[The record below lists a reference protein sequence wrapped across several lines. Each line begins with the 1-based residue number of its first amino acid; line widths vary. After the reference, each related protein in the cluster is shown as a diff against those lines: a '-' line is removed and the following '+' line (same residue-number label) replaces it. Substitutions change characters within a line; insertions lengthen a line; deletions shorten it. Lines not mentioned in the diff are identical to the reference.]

1 MSTGATVSMIPFT
14 LHYANCVGNA
24 SNCLYPHE
32 VVVTDEATLK
42 QAVSHDY
49 VAASYAGNYRSN
61 ANFISSDCVILDVDN
76 EHSDDPK
83 DWVEPLDVALF
94 FPDVCFAVHYSRNHM
109 KKKNGKAARP
119 RFHVLFPIDPVTDA
133 GHYCE
138 LKRLA
143 CEVFPFF
150 DTNAL
155 DAGRSLF
162 GTKKPAVDFF
172 RGARNVLQLLA
183 EMEICKAADSGA
195 NAVPSVD
202 VDDENADDD
211 DADADTVPQGQRNN
225 HMSRYSARIL
235 VRLGDTEEAHRQY
248 LREAKKCSP
257 PLSEKELDATWQS
270 ARRFYYEKVVNQPG
284 YIPPAQFSQQASA
297 PLPTSSPPPGLP
309 PSTPPSGATAS
320 SPDLLFCPSDFTDV
334 GQAQVLAHEYSGRLR
349 FTEATGW
356 LNFNGIYWEV
366 SDTKAQGVAQMLT
379 ARQLQEAEAELV
391 RCQQELEKN
400 GAWKL
405 LELNGAKK
413 AVAMFSSDQKMAYER
428 YLYAQDYEKHA
439 KKSRDTRN
447 ISAALKEA
455 RPMLCISA
463 DDLDANPYLLNTP
476 EATYDLR
483 TGAAQEHRAEDYIT
497 KCATVSPSDDGID
510 YWLDALDTFFCSDQE
525 LIDYIQ
531 EVVGLAAIGKVFVET
546 LVIAYGEGRNGK
558 STFWNTIARI
568 LGTYSGNLSAETL
581 MVGKTN
587 AQPEMA
593 ELKGARLVIAS
604 ELEEG
609 MRLNTARVKQLC
621 STDKIFAAK
630 KYHQPFSFT
639 PSHTTVLYTNHL
651 PKVGAIDAGTWRRLQ
666 VIPFK
671 ARIEGNS
678 DVKNYGDWLFENAG
692 GAILK
697 WIIAGAQRVIANN
710 FRLVRPPVVEK
721 AIQKYMR
728 ENDWLSIFLEEC
740 CLRDPSFREQSGQL
754 YTCYRNFCLKT
765 GEYPRNRQ
773 DFCAALESK
782 KFVRHRINKGT
793 IIIGL
798 RLREECKGD

>member
-1 MSTGATVSMIPFT
+1 MNQRQFKIC
-14 LHYANCVGNA
+14 YADCVGNA

-32 VVVTDEATLK
+32 VVVADEEALK

-49 VAASYAGNYRSN
+49 VAASYAGDYRSN

-83 DWVEPLDVALF
+83 DWVEPLDLALA

-109 KKKNGKAARP
+109 KEKNGKAARP

-133 GHYCE
+133 GHYCD

-150 DTNAL
+150 DSNAL
-155 DAGRSLF
+155 DAGRFFF
-162 GTKKPAVDFF
+162 GTPDAEVEFFNGSKTLTEFLKERNVGEAVD
-172 RGARNVLQLLA
+172 
-183 EMEICKAADSGA
+183 SGT
-195 NAVPSVD
+195 NLCSSIDDCD
-202 VDDENADDD
+202 VDGDDVDADDG
-211 DADADTVPQGQRNN
+211 DADADTVPQGQRNTY
-225 HMSRYSARIL
+225 MSQYAARIL
-235 VRLGDTEEAHRQY
+235 VRLGDTEEAYRQY

-257 PLSEKELDATWQS
+257 PLSDTELQTIWDS
-270 ARRFYYEKVVNQPG
+270 ARRFFYTRVVTQPG
-284 YIPPAQFSQQASA
+284 YISPAQFSQQASA
-297 PLPTSSPPPGLP
+297 PLPMSSPPPGLP
-309 PSTPPSGATAS
+309 PSTPPSGAKNSA
-320 SPDLLFCPSDFTDV
+320 PDLLLCPSDFTDV
-334 GQAQVLAHEYSGRLR
+334 GQAQVLAHEYGGWLG

-356 LNFNGIYWEV
+356 LKFNGIYWEA

-413 AVAMFSSDQKMAYER
+413 AVATFTSDQKMAYER
-428 YLYAQDYEKHA
+428 YLHAQDYEKHA

-463 DDLDANPYLLNTP
+463 DDLDSNPYLLNTP

-497 KCATVSPSDDGID
+497 KCTTVSPSDDGID
-510 YWLDALDTFFCSDQE
+510 YWEDALDTFFCGDQE

-568 LGTYSGNLSAETL
+568 LGSYSGNLSAETL

-587 AQPEMA
+587 VQPEMA

-666 VIPFK
+666 VIPFN
-671 ARIEGNS
+671 ACIEPSS

-697 WIIAGAQRVIANN
+697 WIITGAQRVIANS
-710 FRLVRPPVVEK
+710 FKLIQPPVVK
-721 AIQKYMR
+721 IAIQQYKS
-728 ENDWLSIFLEEC
+728 NNNWLASFLEEC
-740 CLRDPSFREQSGQL
+740 CLIDPSFQEQSGQL
-754 YTCYRNFCLKT
+754 YPGYRYYCSII
-765 GEYPRNRQ
+765 GEYARNRQ
-773 DFCAALESK
+773 DFYAALESENFFRK
-782 KFVRHRINKGT
+782 RTNKGT
-793 IIIGL
+793 IINGL
-798 RLREECKGD
+798 RLKEEYKYR

>member
-1 MSTGATVSMIPFT
+1 MSTGATVITRPFT
-14 LHYANCVGNA
+14 LLYADCVGNA

-32 VVVTDEATLK
+32 VVVADEEALK
-42 QAVSHDY
+42 QPVRHDY
-49 VAASYAGNYRSN
+49 VAASYVGHYRKN

-83 DWVEPLDVALF
+83 DWAEPLDVALA
-94 FPDVCFAVHYSRNHM
+94 FPDVCFVVHYSRNHM
-109 KKKNGKAARP
+109 KEKNGASCP
-119 RFHVLFPIDPVTDA
+119 RFHVLFPIDPVKDA
-133 GHYCE
+133 GQYCE

-155 DAGRSLF
+155 DAGRFFF
-162 GTKKPAVDFF
+162 GTPNPEVEFFNGSKSLTEFLKERNVGKAVD
-172 RGARNVLQLLA
+172 
-183 EMEICKAADSGA
+183 SGT
-195 NAVPSVD
+195 NLCSSIDDCD
-202 VDDENADDD
+202 VDGDDD
-211 DADADTVPQGQRNN
+211 LDADIIPKGQRNTY
-225 HMSRYSARIL
+225 MSQYAARIL

-270 ARRFYYEKVVNQPG
+270 ARRFYHEKVVNQPG

-297 PLPTSSPPPGLP
+297 PLPTSNPPPSSP
-309 PSTPPSGATAS
+309 TVAPPSGTAAS
-320 SPDLLFCPSDFTDV
+320 SPDLHLCPADFTDV
-334 GQAQVLAHEYSGRLR
+334 GQAQILAHEYGGRLR

-356 LNFNGIYWEV
+356 LNFNGIYWEA
-366 SDTKAQGVAQMLT
+366 SDTKAQGVAQTLT
-379 ARQLQEAEAELV
+379 ARQLQEVDAELV

-413 AVAMFSSDQKMAYER
+413 AVATFTPDQKMAYER
-428 YLYAQDYEKHA
+428 YLHAQDYEKHA

-455 RPMLCISA
+455 RPMVYINA

-483 TGAAQEHRAEDYIT
+483 TGAAQEHRAEDYMT
-497 KCATVSPSDDGID
+497 KCTTVSPSDDGID
-510 YWLDALDTFFCSDQE
+510 YWEDALDTFFLRDQA

-593 ELKGARLVIAS
+593 ELKGSRLVIAS

>member
-1 MSTGATVSMIPFT
+1 MSAGETVSMT
-14 LHYANCVGNA
+14 LHYADCEGNA

-32 VVVTDEATLK
+32 VVVTDEEALK
-42 QAVSHDY
+42 HAVSHDY
-49 VAASYAGNYRSN
+49 TGGSYIGDVRSN
-61 ANFISSDCVILDVDN
+61 TNFLRADCVILDVDN
-76 EHSDDPK
+76 THSDDPR
-83 DWVEPLDVALF
+83 DWVEPLDVALAF
-94 FPDVCFAVHYSRNHM
+94 SDVCFAVHYSRNHM
-109 KKKNGKAARP
+109 KEKHGKAARP
-119 RFHVLFPIDPVTDA
+119 RFHVLFSIEPVTDA
-133 GHYCE
+133 EHYCE

-155 DAGRSLF
+155 DAGRFFF
-162 GTKKPAVDFF
+162 GTPDPEVEFFNGSKTLTQFLEERTEAGAV
-172 RGARNVLQLLA
+172 G
-183 EMEICKAADSGA
+183 SGK
-195 NAVPSVD
+195 SLCSSI
-202 VDDENADDD
+202 DDCDADD
-211 DADADTVPQGQRNN
+211 DADADTVPQGQRNT
-225 HMSRYSARIL
+225 HMSQYAARIL

-248 LREAKKCSP
+248 LREARKCSP
-257 PLSEKELDATWQS
+257 PLSDTELQTIWDS
-270 ARRFYYEKVVNQPG
+270 AQRFFHTRVAKQPG
-284 YIPPAQFSQQASA
+284 YISPSQFAQQAALA

-413 AVAMFSSDQKMAYER
+413 AVATFTSDQKMAYER
-428 YLYAQDYEKHA
+428 YLHAQDYEKHA